1 MAENSVWTYTDDY
14 TILPNLNVKSC
25 FSDGVFKWYEIY
37 PCDGY
42 VLRIL
47 SSDIYQVDENGD
59 YVLDENGNPIL
70 ETPYRTWGG
79 AMCRANYDFATNPRG
94 YMAELYDESMEVFGK
109 VEEPEHEIM

>member
-1 MAENSVWTYTDDY
+1 MADY
-14 TILPNLNVKSC
+14 TYSDNYDLLPNLYVRSVFEN
-25 FSDGVFKWYEIY
+25 GVFKWYQIY

-47 SSDIYQVDENGD
+47 SSDTYQADENGD
-59 YVLDENGNPIL
+59 YILDENGDKIL

-109 VEEPEHEIM
+109 VEEPEHEVM